1 MSWNP
6 VERKT
11 LICQHSHCL
20 VGHSPLSHHSFSR
33 EYFIPTQCD
42 TQEEKNAERE
52 KRGALSAASDQVFEL
67 KVIDP
72 TESKNDLTQALPS
85 GVVSFQE
92 HSYCKGRLVILLRS
106 SCAEAGTKQF
116 ENRLVLVVLLDP
128 FTANND
134 HAVLYAQMTNATR
147 FHSCNLR
154 KQGQLT
160 IYYQHSRRAP
170 NFDTCTDNCGGPQ
183 PSPMRTIISE
193 MTIPSCPRRG
203 GMLILPTVMWTVV
216 PSRWMRA
223 RTTVEAVMQYSSRSA
238 ML

>member
-1 MSWNP
+1 MRYSG
-6 VERKT
+6 
-11 LICQHSHCL
+11 S
-20 VGHSPLSHHSFSR
+20 
-33 EYFIPTQCD
+33 
-42 TQEEKNAERE
+42 EKCTVRVT
-52 KRGALSAASDQVFEL
+52 RSSVSSARPAIEF

-72 TESKNDLTQALPS
+72 TESKNNLTQVLPS
-85 GVVSFQE
+85 GVVLFQE
-92 HSYCKGRLVILLRS
+92 HSYSKGRIGYSITVFLRKS
-106 SCAEAGTKQF
+106 RNKQF
-116 ENRLVLVVLLDP
+116 ENRCNDLVLVVLFDT

-134 HAVLYAQMTNATR
+134 HAVLYAQMTNAAR
-147 FHSCNLR
+147 FHSCDRR

-160 IYYQHSRRAP
+160 ICCQHNRPAP

-203 GMLILPTVMWTVV
+203 GMLILHTVMWTVI

-223 RTTVEAVMQYSSRSA
+223 RTTVEAVMQYSSGSA